1 MRTVAEA
8 LALIINCVEPR
19 PAQLTTLLESL
30 GQTLAEDVVSDQDSP
45 PFDKALVDGYA
56 ISAGD
61 DGTGKRSF
69 FVVEEITA
77 GKMPQHEVGPGT
89 AARIMTGAP
98 MPDGADAVVP
108 IERTALDP
116 VTERVTILSE
126 ATLPPGTNVGCQ
138 GTSMQDGELV
148 LTAGRRIRAQE
159 IALLAEL
166 GRHWVSVHPC
176 PTIALLSTG
185 DELVPI
191 DETPGPAQIR
201 NSNQMMLAAQVVALG
216 AAPVNEGI
224 VRDRLEDLRQR
235 IGHGLQADILC
246 LTGGVSAGK
255 LDLVPQVL
263 KELGVK
269 EVFHKL
275 QMRPGKPLWF
285 GYLPAERTSNNLPRW
300 IFGLPGN
307 PVSSMVCF
315 ELFVRTAVRR
325 IMNLSPAEPVP
336 LLAELE
342 TDFQFSDPR
351 PTYLPAR
358 LTAHGAGWRV
368 SPVDWK
374 GSFDLKSTALS
385 NALLVIPAGPQ
396 HWLRGAFVEVIP
408 FTGRE

>member
-8 LALIINCVEPR
+8 LALIINSVEPR

-45 PFDKALVDGYA
+45 PFDKSLVDGYA

-89 AARIMTGAP
+89 ASRIMTGAP

-126 ATLPPGTNVGCQ
+126 ATLLPGTNVGCQ

-166 GRHWVSVHPC
+166 GRNWVSVHPC

-201 NSNQMMLAAQVVALG
+201 
-216 AAPVNEGI
+216 P
-224 VRDRLEDLRQR
+224 R
-235 IGHGLQADILC
+235 
-246 LTGGVSAGK
+246 TG
-255 LDLVPQVL
+255 
-263 KELGVK
+263 
-269 EVFHKL
+269 
-275 QMRPGKPLWF
+275 
-285 GYLPAERTSNNLPRW
+285 
-300 IFGLPGN
+300 
-307 PVSSMVCF
+307 
-315 ELFVRTAVRR
+315 
-325 IMNLSPAEPVP
+325 
-336 LLAELE
+336 
-342 TDFQFSDPR
+342 
-351 PTYLPAR
+351 
-358 LTAHGAGWRV
+358 
-368 SPVDWK
+368 
-374 GSFDLKSTALS
+374 
-385 NALLVIPAGPQ
+385 
-396 HWLRGAFVEVIP
+396 
-408 FTGRE
+408 